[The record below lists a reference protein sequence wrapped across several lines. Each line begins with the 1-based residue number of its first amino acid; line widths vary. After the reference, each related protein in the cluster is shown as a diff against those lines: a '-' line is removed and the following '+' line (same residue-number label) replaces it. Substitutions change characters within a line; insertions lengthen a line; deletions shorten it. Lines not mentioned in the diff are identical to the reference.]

1 MKPCCRAT
9 VVTLRLFVG
18 TQKLLP
24 HKPEPNLPQ
33 IGIRRR
39 VAPLAE
45 ASLQRTETHPQMG
58 GHVRHSDGRV
68 GVVGHETLR
77 APHDAWDGRRRI
89 LGQLVAVVV
98 RMMMQKERQ
107 QIFIERRLCGR
118 PQREDTLSA
127 APQIR
132 QRPAPDLL
140 QIIGERVQRKPQRLF
155 EGVPEP
161 ARTLRFQLI
170 GIQAKRSLKKRP
182 VEPQLG
188 IEVGRER
195 HGLALA
201 PFRRA
206 MPLGCGRGAAR
217 AMHHQKQA

>member
-1 MKPCCRAT
+1 M
-9 VVTLRLFVG
+9 
-18 TQKLLP
+18 
-24 HKPEPNLPQ
+24 
-33 IGIRRR
+33 
-39 VAPLAE
+39 
-45 ASLQRTETHPQMG
+45 
-58 GHVRHSDGRV
+58 
-68 GVVGHETLR
+68 
-77 APHDAWDGRRRI
+77 
-89 LGQLVAVVV
+89 
-98 RMMMQKERQ
+98 
-107 QIFIERRLCGR
+107 
-118 PQREDTLSA
+118 LSA

-140 QIIGERVQRKPQRLF
+140 QIIGEWVQRKPQRLF

-170 GIQAKRSLKKRP
+170 GIQANRSLKKCP

-206 MPLGCGRGAAR
+206 MPWVVAAAPR
-217 AMHHQKQA
+217 AQCIIRNRREKFSASILTGTL